1 MMDIKRTI
9 EHVVGVIDAASER
22 RDPFHHLRVAVFF
35 PPEVYAAM
43 MDAMPAPERYG
54 AMSGRARLAR
64 ASDGGSARMRIDLFP
79 EGLIRQPAERRLLW
93 GAIGEVLRSTQV
105 QEAWRRRLAP
115 ALEER
120 FGPRHAAVRMYSVP
134 ILVRDVPGYRIG
146 VHTDTPRKGITAQIY
161 LPRDDSTAHIGTI
174 FHERD
179 SAGALRTKDR
189 VAFEPNTGYAFAVG
203 ADTFH
208 SVDSVGPEVRS
219 RDSILLNYF
228 VDDSWLRV
236 AQNRSKRMGHL
247 IRGMGWRR
255 TGATREDKT

>member
-1 MMDIKRTI
+1 MDVKRTI
-9 EHVVGVIDAASER
+9 EHVVGVIDAATDR
-22 RDPFHHLRVAVFF
+22 RDPFRHLRFSVFF
-35 PPEVYAAM
+35 PPDVYSAM
-43 MDAMPAPERYG
+43 MDTMPVRNSYG

-79 EGLIRQPAERRLLW
+79 EGLIRQPADRRLLW

-105 QEAWRRRLAP
+105 QDAWRRRLAP
-115 ALEER
+115 ALQER
-120 FGPRHAAVRMYSVP
+120 FGPGHGGVKMYSVP

-161 LPRDDSTAHIGTI
+161 LPRDNSTAHIGTV

-179 SAGALRTKDR
+179 SGGALTTKEK
-189 VAFEPNTGYAFAVG
+189 VEFAPNTGYAFAVG

-228 VDDSWLRV
+228 VDDGWLRV

-255 TGATREDKT
+255 TGATGEDKA